1 MESDSPKQTPLH
13 SLLKSHG
20 ATFTPFAGYD
30 MPLQFEA
37 GVKTEHEWTRT
48 KAGLFDVS
56 HMGPCF
62 LSLTSGLGTDG
73 AHEAISAII
82 EKVVPSDIAA
92 LKPGQARLTVLL
104 NSKGGIVDD
113 LIVTRPSEPEL
124 AGQLYIVVNGATKD
138 NDFRILSGL
147 DEGATLQVVENA
159 CLVALQGPMAE
170 NVLSDHLSEA
180 GTLSFMTSAD
190 FEQDGHVIKVSR
202 CGYTGEDGFEL
213 LMDAELGPTFVEKLL
228 RDERVLP
235 IGLGARNSL
244 RLEAGLCLYG
254 NDIDETTTPVEG
266 SLAWLVSKRRRETKD
281 FAGAAIILD
290 QLRNGPSKKRVGIQP
305 QGRAPARDGTPI
317 EIDGQNV
324 GEITSGCFGP
334 TVNAPVAMGYV
345 SANFAEIGTE
355 LDLIIRG
362 KKHPARVCEL
372 PFIPL
377 KYKR

>member
-1 MESDSPKQTPLH
+1 
-13 SLLKSHG
+13 
-20 ATFTPFAGYD
+20 

-104 NSKGGIVDD
+104 NSEGGIVDD

-317 EIDGQNV
+317 EVDGQNV

-334 TVNAPVAMGYV
+334 TVNTPVAMGYV
-345 SANFAEIGTE
+345 SSNFAEIGTE

-372 PFIPL
+372 PFIPP